1 MNKINIMNKT
11 ENKIFLTDRK
21 YKLTSYTI
29 IHKLTDLRF
38 YGYRYRNDWD
48 GIPNTLQ
55 PKHLMSCNKTLINNE
70 LNDYGILKKHLRINN
85 INGKEFV
92 EVYIKSLSE
101 KSFIYNELKK
111 HYKILDNYLNI
122 PLSDFY
128 IDYEYIDKEVVP
140 FVRLR

>member
-1 MNKINIMNKT
+1 MNTT
-11 ENKIFLTDRK
+11 ENKRFFTDRK

-38 YGYRYRNDWD
+38 YGYRYRNDRD

-55 PKHLMSCNKTLINNE
+55 PKSNMSYNKTLINNE

-92 EVYIKSLSE
+92 EVYIKSLSK

-128 IDYEYIDKEVVP
+128 IYYEYIDKEVVP